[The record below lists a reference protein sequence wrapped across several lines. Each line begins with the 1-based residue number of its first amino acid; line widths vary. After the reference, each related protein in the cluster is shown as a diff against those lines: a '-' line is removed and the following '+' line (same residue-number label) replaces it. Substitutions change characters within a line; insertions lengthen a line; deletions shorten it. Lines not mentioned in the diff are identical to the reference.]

1 MAGLGTEIVDQ
12 AFKAAQLLAEV
23 GIDTALLRQD
33 IQHAERALHAGLLQA
48 ETRVALLERLSQAHE
63 LGQIPDAAY
72 RNLIATMGRLLKGSA
87 DLTTELTRITQSR
100 RR

>member
-1 MAGLGTEIVDQ
+1 MPGLGSEIVDQ
-12 AFKAAQLLAEV
+12 AFKAAQLIAEV
-23 GIDTALLRQD
+23 GTDTAFLRQD
-33 IQHAERALHAGLLQA
+33 IQHAERALHAGLLQT

-63 LGQIPDAAY
+63 SGQIPDAAY